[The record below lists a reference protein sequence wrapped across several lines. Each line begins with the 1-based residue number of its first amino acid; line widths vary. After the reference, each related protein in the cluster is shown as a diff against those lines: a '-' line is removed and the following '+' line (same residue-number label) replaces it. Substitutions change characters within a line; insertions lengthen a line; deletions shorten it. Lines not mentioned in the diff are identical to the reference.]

1 METIYVQMYSLGQAG
16 EGKPMTENLK
26 AVADMGYDGVEFAG
40 NNYGGLS
47 AEEMNKALAEN
58 KLGCRSVH
66 LGMNDIVPTLP
77 YLKEIG
83 VQYAIVAMH
92 AFSNEEEILDC
103 ARQLN
108 EAGKEAAKYGI
119 KVGYHNHTQE
129 FNKIGDKY
137 MLEMLIESTDPENV
151 VFELDC
157 GWATAAGIDA
167 GEFLKKYADRFVAI
181 HVKENSKVIGPEPA
195 RSPKDP
201 SPFQL
206 DENGRPIITEEMR
219 RMFEE
224 RASWNCGTG
233 QGIIDWKKIFSI
245 CHEIGIDLFVVER
258 EADYGG
264 MDRLTCLQKDVD
276 WLKTNI

>member
-1 METIYVQMYSLGQAG
+1 METIYLQLYSLGQYG
-16 EGKPMTENLK
+16 QEHPMPECLEN
-26 AVADMGYDGVEFAG
+26 VAKMGYDGVEFAG

-47 AEEMNKALAEN
+47 AADLVAELKKN
-58 KLGCRSVH
+58 NLGCRSVH
-66 LGMNDIVPTLP
+66 LSMDQIVPALP
-77 YLKEIG
+77 YLKEAG

-137 MLEMLIESTDPENV
+137 FLEILIENTDPENV

-157 GWATAAGIDA
+157 GWATAAGADA
-167 GEFLKKYADRFVAI
+167 CEFLKKYADRYVAI
-181 HVKENSKVIGPEPA
+181 HVKENNKVIGPEKP

-201 SPFQL
+201 SPFKL
-206 DENGRPIITEEMR
+206 DADGKPIITEEMR
-219 RMFEE
+219 KAFAE

-233 QGIIDWKKIFSI
+233 QGIIDWKKVFAT

-258 EADYGG
+258 EAEYGG
-264 MDRLTCLQKDVD
+264 LDRLTCLQNDVD
-276 WLKTNI
+276 WLKANL

>member
-1 METIYVQMYSLGQAG
+1 METIYLQVYSLGAAG
-16 EGKPMTENLK
+16 HEKPMPENLK
-26 AVADMGYDGVEFAG
+26 AIAEMGYDGVEFAG

-47 AEEMNKALAEN
+47 AEELIKTLSEN

-66 LGMNDIVPTLP
+66 LQMDQIVPTLP

-83 VQYAIVAMH
+83 VQYAIVASH
-92 AFSNEEEILDC
+92 PFSNMEELLDC
-103 ARQLN
+103 AKGLN

-137 MLEMLIESTDPENV
+137 MLEHLIENTDPENV
-151 VFELDC
+151 VFQLDC
-157 GWATAAGIDA
+157 GWATAAGINA
-167 GEFLKKYADRFVAI
+167 GDFLKKYADRYVAI
-181 HVKENSKVIGPEPA
+181 HVKENSKVIGPEKP

-201 SPFQL
+201 SPIKR

-219 RMFEE
+219 KKMEE

-233 QGIIDWKKIFSI
+233 YGIVDWKKIFSI

-264 MDRLTCLQKDVD
+264 MDRFTCLQHDVN
-276 WLKTNI
+276 WLKENI

>member
-1 METIYVQMYSLGQAG
+1 MYSLGMEANAN
-16 EGKPMTENLK
+16 PMTENL
-26 AVADMGYDGVEFAG
+26 ATVAKMGYDGVEFAG
-40 NNYGGLS
+40 NNYGGLTS
-47 AEEMNKALAEN
+47 DELKAALAAN

-66 LGMNDIVPTLP
+66 LQMKDIVPTLP
-77 YLKEIG
+77 YLKEAG
-83 VQYAIVAMH
+83 VSYAIVASH
-92 AFSNEEEILDC
+92 PFSNMEEILEC
-103 ARQLN
+103 ANGLN

-137 MLEMLIESTDPENV
+137 MLELLIENTDPENV

-167 GEFLKKYADRFVAI
+167 GAFLKQYKDRFVAI
-181 HVKENSKVIGPEPA
+181 HVKENSKVIGPEKP

-201 SPFQL
+201 SPFKL

-219 RMFEE
+219 KKMEE

-233 QGIIDWKKIFSI
+233 QGIIDWKKIFAI

-264 MDRLTCLQKDVD
+264 LDRLTCLQNDVN
-276 WLKTNI
+276 WLKENL

>member
-1 METIYVQMYSLGQAG
+1 METIYLQVYSLGEAG
-16 EGKPMTENLK
+16 NKNPMTENLK
-26 AVADMGYDGVEFAG
+26 AIANMGYDGVEFAG

-47 AEEMNKALAEN
+47 AEEMSKALSEN

-66 LGMNDIVPTLP
+66 LSMDQIVPTLP

-92 AFSNEEEILDC
+92 AFSNMEELLDC
-103 ARQLN
+103 ANGLN
-108 EAGKEAAKYGI
+108 AAAKEAAKYGI

-137 MLEMLIESTDPENV
+137 MLELLIENTDPENV

-167 GEFLKKYADRFVAI
+167 CEFLKKYADRFVAI
-181 HVKENSKVIGPEPA
+181 HVKENSKVIGPEKP

-201 SPFQL
+201 LPFKL
-206 DENGRPIITEEMR
+206 DENGHPIITEEMR
-219 RMFEE
+219 KMMEE

-233 QGIIDWKKIFSI
+233 QGIIDWQKIFAI

-264 MDRLTCLQKDVD
+264 MDRFTCLQNDVN
-276 WLKTNI
+276 WLKENL